1 MLDRTLARAELTPLV
16 RTDFTVPGS
25 GISFT
30 TACFEG
36 KDWSLAP
43 LQKAEDVATHQV
55 LAHKVRSAMRHLGAD
70 RVFAPSPVT
79 FNARIVLPE
88 ALTRVIPLGHKV
100 FLFRNK
106 EAPADGTFLRSSRD
120 AGIFS
125 AGGCGMIVAAYRDAL
140 IFAHAGRECVLDR
153 VRVESHG
160 VARSRDR
167 ESVVEYILDA
177 FGVSSK
183 KECAKV
189 HAWPLYSIKPREFV
203 HEYDHPVHGA
213 YNRAAAEYI
222 ERRFGKDASESDARA
237 VCIDLPRIIARQ
249 FVRCGV
255 PEANLHLEHAYLA
268 DELPHTRNGGGRYL
282 VAAVRH

>member
-25 GISFT
+25 GISFS

-43 LQKAEDVATHQV
+43 LQKAEDAQTNQV

-70 RVFAPSPVT
+70 RVFAPSPVM
-79 FNARIVLPE
+79 FNGRIVLPE
-88 ALTRVIPLGHKV
+88 RLTNVIPLGHKV

-125 AGGCGMIVAAYRDAL
+125 AGGCGMIVAAYRDDL

-153 VRVESHG
+153 VRVESQNK
-160 VARSRDR
+160 RYSRDR
-167 ESVVEYILDA
+167 ESVVDYILDA
-177 FGVSSK
+177 FNVGTK
-183 KECAKV
+183 DECAQV
-189 HAWPLYSIKPREFV
+189 HVWPLYSIKPAEFE
-203 HEYDHPVHGA
+203 HAYDHPVHGA
-213 YNRAAAEYI
+213 YNKAAAEYI
-222 ERRFGKDASESDARA
+222 ERRFGRDASVCDDRA
-237 VCIDLPRIIARQ
+237 VYIDLPRIIARQ
-249 FVRCGV
+249 FVRKGV
-255 PEANLHLEHAYLA
+255 PEKHINLEHAYLA
-268 DELPHTRNGGGRYL
+268 DELPHTRKGGGRYL